1 MIYSYRRVSTEE
13 QVNGPQAQEDAILKW
28 LEAHDD
34 VYENAKNM
42 HVDFFDDGV
51 SGSVPFNERPAGAAL
66 ANALKEGDTI
76 VVSKL
81 DRLFRSVADAANMIG
96 MWNSAN
102 IKLVSISEGFDMGN
116 PYGRAMAQMAS
127 VFAELEREMIRART
141 KEALDAKRARG
152 ECVGTVPYGYDRVGN
167 MMVNNDAE
175 QARIEKIMS
184 MRVQGGLEA
193 REIAD
198 TLNLH
203 GIKAKNGG
211 LWHKTQVQRVIAREI
226 LKTTQRCLHVT

>member
-1 MIYSYRRVSTEE
+1 MLYSYRRVSTDK
-13 QVNGPQAQEDAILKW
+13 QDLGPKAQEDAITKW
-28 LEAHDD
+28 ALSSGILIESAT
-34 VYENAKNM
+34 
-42 HVDFFDDGV
+42 DFFDDGV
-51 SGSVPFNERPAGAAL
+51 SGSIPLAERPQGRLLCA
-66 ANALKEGDTI
+66 KIKRGDTL
-76 VVSKL
+76 VSAKL
-81 DRLFRSVADAANMIG
+81 DRLFRSVADAAVTIDAWCKG
-96 MWNSAN
+96 D
-102 IKLVSISEGFDMGN
+102 IKLVSLAEGLDLSN
-116 PYGRAMAQMAS
+116 PFSRAMAQMAS